1 MPAKPLA
8 GPVQFRTE
16 PWYVSAQVGHRPMR
30 FAPFPLVRMLA
41 VAAGLIASLAPA
53 QAKLDLFGD
62 LPIVEAIR
70 EGSLAD
76 TNKALIDGASVH
88 ARAADGTPVIVL
100 AVTVRSLDIVK
111 ILIEN
116 GARPDDRSKKDETS
130 ALTLAAA
137 NGDLEIVTYLLD
149 HKADVDLT
157 GALRETALIKATRAL
172 HKDVVKLLLER
183 GANVDETDTS
193 GATARD
199 IAQASGR
206 KDLEALF
213 STKKATSK

>member
-1 MPAKPLA
+1 
-8 GPVQFRTE
+8 
-16 PWYVSAQVGHRPMR
+16 MR
-30 FAPFPLVRMLA
+30 LTPFPSARALA
-41 VAAGLIASLAPA
+41 VAAALFASVGPA

-70 EGSLAD
+70 EGSVAD
-76 TNKALIDGASVH
+76 TNKALLDGASVH

-100 AVTVRSLDIVK
+100 AVTARSLDIVK

-149 HKADVDLT
+149 HNADIDLP

-172 HKDVVKLLLER
+172 HMDVVKLLLER
-183 GANVDETDTS
+183 GANAEETDTS
-193 GATARD
+193 GATALD

-206 KDLEALF
+206 KDLQALF

>member
-1 MPAKPLA
+1 
-8 GPVQFRTE
+8 
-16 PWYVSAQVGHRPMR
+16 MR
-30 FAPFPLVRMLA
+30 FTPFPLARTLLA
-41 VAAGLIASLAPA
+41 LALLASLEPA

-62 LPIVEAIR
+62 LAIVEAIR

-76 TNKALIDGASVH
+76 TNKALIDGDSVH

-137 NGDLEIVTYLLD
+137 NGDLDIVTYLLD
-149 HKADVDLT
+149 HKAGIDLP

-193 GATARD
+193 GATALD
-199 IAQASGR
+199 IAQASGH